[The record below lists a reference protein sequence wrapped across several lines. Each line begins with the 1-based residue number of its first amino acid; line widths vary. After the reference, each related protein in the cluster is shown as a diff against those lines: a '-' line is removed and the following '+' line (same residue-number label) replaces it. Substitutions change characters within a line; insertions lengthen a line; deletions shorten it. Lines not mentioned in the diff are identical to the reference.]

1 MILRLVCSALFATL
15 QKFPTIPTLLRPK
28 SAFAKICTSTSKDM
42 QIFCDKVTLRL
53 KRRLSVTLRPLYT
66 KRTELSEE
74 IIVAYQDVFD
84 SWKSNPEEFWMEAA
98 KSIDWVRPPTKAL
111 FDDNAPLY
119 EWFSDAQV
127 NTCWNAV
134 DRHVENGRAE
144 QTAIIYDSP
153 ITHTKRE
160 ISYVELRNRVAMLA
174 GALRAKGVE
183 KGDRVIIYMPMIPE
197 ALEAMLACAR
207 LGAVHS
213 VVFGGFASNELA
225 VRIDDAKPKAI
236 IAASCGMEP
245 GRVVHY
251 KPLLDGAIDL
261 AEHKPDF
268 CVIFQREQEVAQL
281 IEGRDFNWH
290 GFQYGVEPAECVPVA
305 GNDPAYIL
313 YTSGTTG
320 APKGVVRPTAGHL
333 VALNW
338 TMKNIYNVDPGDVF
352 WAASD
357 VGWVVGH
364 SYICYAPLIHGN
376 TTIVFEGKPVGTP
389 DAGTFWR
396 VISEHKVKS
405 FFTAPTAIR
414 AVKREDPQGEL
425 INNYDMSHLGALY
438 LAGERADPDTI
449 VWAQD
454 ALKVP
459 VIDHWWQTETGWPIA
474 GNPLGIE
481 ELPIKLGSPA
491 KPMPGYDVQ
500 ILDEGGHPMKAGE
513 LGAIAVK
520 LPLPPGTLPTLWNAE
535 ERFKSA
541 YLEHFPGYYETGDAG
556 MIDEDGY
563 LYIMARTDDVINV
576 AGHRLST
583 GGMEEVLA
591 SHPDVAEC
599 AVIGVTDQLKGQ
611 MPVGF
616 LCLNAGCDR
625 DHGEVVQDVVKLV
638 RDKIGP
644 VAAFKQA
651 VVVDRLPKT
660 RSGKI
665 LRGTMVSIADSKD
678 YKTPATI
685 DDPAILDEITDALKT
700 LGYAQK

>member
-1 MILRLVCSALFATL
+1 MGYKEVYEA
-15 QKFPTIPTLLRPK
+15 
-28 SAFAKICTSTSKDM
+28 
-42 QIFCDKVTLRL
+42 
-53 KRRLSVTLRPLYT
+53 
-66 KRTELSEE
+66 
-74 IIVAYQDVFD
+74 
-84 SWKSNPEEFWMEAA
+84 WKTDPEGFWLDAA
-98 KSIDWVRPPTKAL
+98 QAIDWVEAPKQAL
-111 FDDNAPLY
+111 FDKGDNLY
-119 EWFSDAQV
+119 EWFADAKV

-134 DRHVENGRAE
+134 DRHVEAGRGE

-160 ISYVELRNRVAMLA
+160 ISYVELRNRVANLA

-236 IAASCGMEP
+236 IAASCGLEP

-261 AEHKPDF
+261 SEHKPDF
-268 CVIFQREQEVAQL
+268 CVIFQREQEVAEL
-281 IEGRDFNWH
+281 IPGRDVNWH
-290 GFQYGVEPAECVPVA
+290 GFQYGVEPAECVPVE
-305 GNDPAYIL
+305 GNHPAYVL

-320 APKGVVRPTAGHL
+320 QPKGVIRHTAGQL

-338 TMKNIYNVDPGDVF
+338 TMKNLYNVDPGDVF

-364 SYICYAPLIHGN
+364 SYICYGPLIHGN

-396 VISEHKVKS
+396 VISEHNVKS
-405 FFTAPTAIR
+405 FFTAPTAFR
-414 AVKREDPQGEL
+414 AVKREDPTGEYVKK
-425 INNYDMSHLGALY
+425 YDLSCLKQVY

-449 VWAQD
+449 VWAQEQ
-454 ALKVP
+454 LQVP
-459 VIDHWWQTETGWPIA
+459 VVDHWWQTETGWSIAANPI
-474 GNPLGIE
+474 GIE
-481 ELPIKLGSPA
+481 ELPIKLGSPTV
-491 KPMPGYDVQ
+491 PMPGYQVE
-500 ILDEGGHPMKAGE
+500 ILDDAGHPVEPGT
-513 LGAIAVK
+513 LGAIAIK

-535 ERFKSA
+535 ERFKKS
-541 YLEHFPGYYETGDAG
+541 YLNTFPGYYETGDAG
-556 MIDEDGY
+556 MMDEDGY
-563 LYIMARTDDVINV
+563 VYIMARTDDVINV

-599 AVIGVTDQLKGQ
+599 AVIGVADQLKGQ
-611 MPVGF
+611 MPLGF
-616 LCLNAGCDR
+616 LCLNAGSDR
-625 DHGEVVQDVVKLV
+625 DHADVVKEVVKLV
-638 RDKIGP
+638 REKIGP
-644 VAAFKQA
+644 VAAFKLA

-665 LRGTMVSIADSKD
+665 LRGTMVNIADGTP
-678 YKTPATI
+678 YKMPATI
-685 DDPAILDEITDALKT
+685 DDPAILDEIKDALQSI
-700 LGYAQK
+700 GYAKG